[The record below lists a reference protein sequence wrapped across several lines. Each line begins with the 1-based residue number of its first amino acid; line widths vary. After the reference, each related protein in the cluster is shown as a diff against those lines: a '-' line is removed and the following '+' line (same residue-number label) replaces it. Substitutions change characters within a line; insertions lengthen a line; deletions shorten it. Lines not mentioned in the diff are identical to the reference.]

1 MFQSNC
7 ILADGLHPKS
17 AAIRTIT
24 PSVNCQAI
32 VDGVIEAL
40 AAHNQ
45 GRLPKVSALQ
55 TPSPTANSGARAKK
69 TSSHRESPAPSESS
83 TDASSRASSI
93 GARYAFR
100 TRRIVS
106 PLIRAM
112 ELQDE
117 VAGMEI
123 SQHGRVME
131 MAQGHGGSSTPSPG
145 ISAFATLFAC

>member
-7 ILADGLHPKS
+7 TLEDGMHPKS

-24 PSVNCQAI
+24 PSVNCRAI
-32 VDGVIEAL
+32 VDGVMEAL
-40 AAHNQ
+40 AAHDQ
-45 GRLPKVSALQ
+45 VRLPKVNALQ
-55 TPSPTANSGARAKK
+55 TPSTANSGARAKK
-69 TSSHRESPAPSESS
+69 TSSRRESPAPSESS
-83 TDASSRASSI
+83 TGASSRASSI

-117 VAGMEI
+117 AAGMEI
-123 SQHGRVME
+123 SHHCRVTE
-131 MAQGHGGSSTPSPG
+131 MAQGHGGSSTPCPG